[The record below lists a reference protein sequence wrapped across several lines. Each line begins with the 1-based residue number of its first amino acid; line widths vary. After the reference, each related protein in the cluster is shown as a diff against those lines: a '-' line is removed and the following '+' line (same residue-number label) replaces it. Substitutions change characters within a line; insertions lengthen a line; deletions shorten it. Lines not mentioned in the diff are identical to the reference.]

1 MTIPS
6 HILSRLILTQR
17 PELNISET
25 QLTEDIQSV
34 MSTYHPYKQLYGVIT
49 HQLDGDYE
57 LAKICNCSFCGHTG
71 LIYHGWKRV
80 KDEQYLAF
88 FECPICGHTEE
99 L

>member
-6 HILSRLILTQR
+6 HILSRLILTQC

-25 QLTEDIQSV
+25 QLGADIEAI
-34 MSTYHPYKQLYGVIT
+34 MADYHPYQQQYGVTIYQI
-49 HQLDGDYE
+49 HGDYE
-57 LAKICNCSFCGHTG
+57 MAKLCKCSFCNHLG
-71 LIYHGWKRV
+71 LTYHGWKRV

-88 FECPICGHTEE
+88 FECPICGHTVE

>member
-6 HILSRLILTQR
+6 HILSRKILAQC

-25 QLTEDIQSV
+25 QLSADIEAI
-34 MSTYHPYKQLYGVIT
+34 MSSYKPYKQLYGVIT
-49 HQLDGDYE
+49 HQIDGDYE
-57 LAKICNCSFCGHTG
+57 LARICKCSFCNHLG
-71 LIYHGWKRV
+71 LIYYGWKRV

-88 FECPICGHTEE
+88 FECPMCGHCIE